1 MLVWTITKRD
11 LLWQHTSFV
20 FLVFCDIAYN
30 LGGYGLTPMD
40 LDNKISDE
48 MNHEK
53 DKCGTL
59 KLAVI

>member
-1 MLVWTITKRD
+1 
-11 LLWQHTSFV
+11 V
-20 FLVFCDIAYN
+20 FLVFCDIAYS

-53 DKCGTL
+53 DKCGTV
-59 KLAVI
+59 KLDII